1 MKTLLTL
8 FAVTI
13 ALSITASAQSAK
25 ISAKDLKPLEGSQ
38 WIGNLTYL
46 DYQSKKPTSI
56 KSNVTVTR
64 NATDKLKWT
73 FAMQYPLEPK
83 ANRTEDIVL
92 SSDGKTFD
100 GETVIERTKL
110 PDGTL
115 RIVTSKPG
123 KDDDRPA
130 TLRHTYLVGK
140 KTFSIKKEVKLDS
153 ETEYFERNTYSW
165 TR

>member
-1 MKTLLTL
+1 MKILLTL

-13 ALSITASAQSAK
+13 ALTVTTAAQTAK
-25 ISAKDLKPLEGSQ
+25 ISAKDLKPLEGDQ

-83 ANRTEDIVL
+83 ANRTEDIIL
-92 SSDGKTFD
+92 SPDGKTFD

-110 PDGTL
+110 PDGML

-123 KDDDRPA
+123 KDDNRPA